1 MPHQAWT
8 RPPSCEPGAHQHRFQ
23 HVFGHNSVLKKE
35 EVFLSEPRTKPRP
48 VSRPT
53 RAFLDIGSVLT
64 PFLAGQGVP
73 RCDGSLFSGGYS
85 PSSRMSLLSR

>member
-48 VSRPT
+48 VSGELPKR
-53 RAFLDIGSVLT
+53 SVLT